1 MVIEEQ
7 LFCQNMFKHRKY
19 MLNFYAGK
27 TLKNVKHF
35 LCFMFMILWLE
46 FCCHD
51 YSRRGLIKL
60 GFVSL
65 FLLKNLLSFITIYN
79 VIKEYII

>member
-19 MLNFYAGK
+19 LLNFYAGK

-35 LCFMFMILWLE
+35 LCFMFMIL
-46 FCCHD
+46 
-51 YSRRGLIKL
+51 
-60 GFVSL
+60 
-65 FLLKNLLSFITIYN
+65 
-79 VIKEYII
+79 